1 MNFKNLKFAF
11 FLIIGIFI
19 FKWVYDF
26 FAGPESINLII
37 LNKDKIFLLVLAHLP
52 TLYFDSLTWIVL
64 LGKEKLSL
72 TWAVIITWIAQ
83 ASGKFLP
90 TGNITGEFV
99 RVYLGI
105 KKGLTNHESTS
116 SVFAD
121 LIIATFSLF
130 LISFLSFIFVISKNT
145 DLQNFNYYLHLV
157 ISLILIFSA
166 SFLFYWLI
174 RSRILKVLLKK
185 SKNFNKFKFKKS
197 LSFSIIKTD
206 LSLYFLSRKQKVI
219 FKAIIL
225 RSLGWLAGAFEIYI
239 FLWIIGIEASVMDVI
254 IIESFSGIIRA
265 IAFFMPAGLG
275 VQELSFVIIGEFVG
289 YSGSISFAIALG
301 RRIRELLVG
310 IPAIISWMII
320 FKSKN

>member
-265 IAFFMPAGLG
+265 LAFFMPAGLG

-301 RRIRELLVG
+301 RRIRELLV
-310 IPAIISWMII
+310 
-320 FKSKN
+320 